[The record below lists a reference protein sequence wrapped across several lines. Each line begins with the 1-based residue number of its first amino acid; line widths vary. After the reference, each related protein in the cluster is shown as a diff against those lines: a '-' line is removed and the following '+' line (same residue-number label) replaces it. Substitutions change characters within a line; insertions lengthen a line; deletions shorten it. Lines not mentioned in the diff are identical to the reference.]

1 MEKEL
6 GNAGKIVTADVSAGF
21 NNAKETVYN
30 VLANCFNWLAAHQG
44 LGIII
49 ILVVLA
55 IIIWLILRSKNISK
69 RFEEKVSSKN
79 KEIGKKD
86 THIEEQK
93 NKILALEKELSDQK
107 TVASEAMLRTL
118 RTLTGYDSD
127 QLKAF
132 FKYLTEISG
141 NPLQIADTQMNT
153 MPEDQQIEEEGGDSA
168 EGNDI
173 EPEIASDTG
182 PEEVAEADKK
192 E

>member
-55 IIIWLILRSKNISK
+55 IIIWLILRAKKISK

-86 THIEEQK
+86 AHIEEQK

-107 TVASEAMLRTL
+107 SVASEAMLGTL

-127 QLKAF
+127 QLKVF

-141 NPLQIADTQMNT
+141 NPLQIADTQINT
-153 MPEDQQIEEEGGDSA
+153 KPEDQQIEEEGGDSA